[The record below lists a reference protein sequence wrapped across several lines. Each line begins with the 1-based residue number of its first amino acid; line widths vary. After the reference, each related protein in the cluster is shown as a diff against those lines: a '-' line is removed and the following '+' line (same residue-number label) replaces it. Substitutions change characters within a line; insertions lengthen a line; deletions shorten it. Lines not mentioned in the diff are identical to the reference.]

1 MNIFTK
7 KDFALANNYLNN
19 PNLYIREHKVRINGK
34 IRLLRAYIEN
44 NRGAELQKLHEK
56 IALFLQKLYVSASS
70 SFAYKKN
77 TNIVDCV
84 KQHLNGKIFLKS
96 DIHSYFDSITYAK
109 FLKVLNEQNI
119 LPENSDKI
127 LELLKACFYEDKL
140 PLGFSSSP
148 IISDLYLNELDKKF
162 EKNQNYTYTRYADD
176 FIISSID
183 ENSERLLKQVR
194 EELWDDVEM
203 YGLELNEK
211 KTYIRKLE
219 SSGDAIHVLGLNLV
233 LQEDSPNRIT
243 VSDKYLRETCKELAE
258 YITSKTNEKFAE
270 IKGKI
275 SFIKMASLESYQ
287 KFKKIS
293 QIKLN
298 INIEELF

>member
-1 MNIFTK
+1 M
-7 KDFALANNYLNN
+7 
-19 PNLYIREHKVRINGK
+19 
-34 IRLLRAYIEN
+34 
-44 NRGAELQKLHEK
+44 
-56 IALFLQKLYVSASS
+56 
-70 SFAYKKN
+70 
-77 TNIVDCV
+77 
-84 KQHLNGKIFLKS
+84 
-96 DIHSYFDSITYAK
+96 
-109 FLKVLNEQNI
+109 
-119 LPENSDKI
+119 
-127 LELLKACFYEDKL
+127 

-148 IISDLYLNELDKKF
+148 VISDLYLNELDKKF
-162 EKNQNYTYTRYADD
+162 EKNQNYTYTRYTDD
-176 FIISSID
+176 FIISSSD

-211 KTYIRKLE
+211 KTYIRKLK
-219 SSGDAIHVLGLNLV
+219 SSGESIHVLGLNLV